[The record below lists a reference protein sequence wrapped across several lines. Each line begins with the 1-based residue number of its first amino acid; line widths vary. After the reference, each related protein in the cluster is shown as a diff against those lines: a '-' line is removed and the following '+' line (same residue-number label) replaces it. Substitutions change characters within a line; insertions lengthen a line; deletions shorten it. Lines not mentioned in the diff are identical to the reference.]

1 MTDQPAFIN
10 ELARTPRL
18 AVVSDFDG
26 TLASFATD
34 PYAVQADPRSLAALE
49 RLAQLPDTWAAVLS
63 GRHLEG
69 LARVCP
75 LHDPVIFGGSHG
87 AETAGP
93 AGATPVTPEQ
103 QAFLDDVE
111 AQLHPILAQFPG
123 AEIEYKPFQRVLH
136 VLKLHLQDPAAARAA
151 LDAALALDLPGV
163 EGKMVVEFSAS
174 SATKGS
180 WIQALRERLGAT
192 AVVFLGD
199 DVTDETGFA
208 ALTQLPAGPDLGIK
222 VGEGETT
229 AVHRVPGVDAVADFL
244 TDLAAA
250 RAEFL
255 GR

>member
-26 TLASFATD
+26 TLAGFATD

-69 LARVCP
+69 L
-75 LHDPVIFGGSHG
+75 
-87 AETAGP
+87 